1 MRAKIGVKGIV
12 HGFDGGRVH
21 ESAVQLGHKVDFVV
35 S

>member
-12 HGFDGGRVH
+12 PTA
-21 ESAVQLGHKVDFVV
+21 STAVQLGHKVDFVV